1 LTVPPQGK
9 ALIIEPGQQVN
20 NVVYPS
26 IAEPLHLLLGHDV
39 YANVKNVIDRPIY
52 LPPIDIENA
61 QTIDPNIDQ
70 VVTSAA
76 IPGSA
81 VTVFANSLFNQ
92 ENQPYTGQLSIT
104 TVPTELTPAALP
116 ENLRPD
122 LVVTIQPGEMVFTNP
137 APLSLPNL
145 AGYAPGTEMDL
156 WSINPVT
163 GDFDDV
169 GTGRVSNDGT
179 VIETIDGGIRNSSWH
194 FFAPPPPT
202 PNDPDA
208 DDRNPDD
215 GCDECKAK
223 VPGTSE
229 VELHSGAV
237 IETHDLVPYQSL
249 GINRGISLRY
259 DSERA
264 DARPIL
270 HFGYN
275 NVPNDSNLRLMA
287 ELTIKRG
294 DFKLEVPG
302 FAGGQFGLNGGENF
316 WSIPNGGGKID
327 AALQADLRTLDSGR
341 YDYDLTT
348 GLMRLNN
355 NQLNGS
361 TSTSKGKFLH
371 INTVNSAFGS
381 GWGLAGLQEIVVNA
395 DQSVI
400 IIDGDGS
407 ELLFEKKA
415 DNSYKS
421 PVGDFSTL
429 ERLGDGTFRRTMTDK
444 TVYSFNGE
452 NLLTKMRDRVG
463 NETQYVYENRR
474 LMKMVD
480 PVGLETTFTY
490 SNNRII
496 EIKDPAGRSTKLT
509 YDTNGNL
516 IKITDPD
523 GTSRTWEYNADHLMI
538 SEVDKR
544 GNKEQTFYDF
554 AGRADKAIRK
564 DGSQLDFDPVQVQGL
579 YAPNKTIDPVNAP
592 LAFQLGNAS
601 STYTDANGKKIV
613 NNLDQA
619 GQIVSSSDEVGL
631 LPAVQRNEDNLVT
644 QQTDARGNV
653 TSFTYDD
660 NGNVLS
666 IQDSLAF
673 ISPSGNALIISNG
686 LNTDGTPFIKGL
698 LEEAGIATTIVNTAP
713 NTLTGFTQVID
724 NRVDNA
730 YPLSEADQA
739 LYLGFLRGGGDLL
752 LVGENNNFATRNNSI
767 LNLIQLAGG
776 GSLNFVE
783 PAFVQKVLS
792 PFNSPNLI
800 SDGNVT
806 YGGVATGGVTNPGTG
821 QFVTVDNAN
830 RGSTLYFDDNDLPNA
845 LGGKL
850 TVMFDTNFFL
860 TTNDVTDNQN
870 LIKNIIGFERT
881 PRRYT
886 YDPTFNQL
894 TSMTDELGH
903 QTLYQIDPNNGNLLS
918 LTQVVGAVGGNDDL

>member
-327 AALQADLRTLDSGR
+327 AALQADLRTL
-341 YDYDLTT
+341 
-348 GLMRLNN
+348 
-355 NQLNGS
+355 
-361 TSTSKGKFLH
+361 
-371 INTVNSAFGS
+371 
-381 GWGLAGLQEIVVNA
+381 
-395 DQSVI
+395 
-400 IIDGDGS
+400 
-407 ELLFEKKA
+407 
-415 DNSYKS
+415 
-421 PVGDFSTL
+421 
-429 ERLGDGTFRRTMTDK
+429 
-444 TVYSFNGE
+444 
-452 NLLTKMRDRVG
+452 
-463 NETQYVYENRR
+463 
-474 LMKMVD
+474 
-480 PVGLETTFTY
+480 
-490 SNNRII
+490 
-496 EIKDPAGRSTKLT
+496 
-509 YDTNGNL
+509 
-516 IKITDPD
+516 
-523 GTSRTWEYNADHLMI
+523 
-538 SEVDKR
+538 
-544 GNKEQTFYDF
+544 
-554 AGRADKAIRK
+554 
-564 DGSQLDFDPVQVQGL
+564 
-579 YAPNKTIDPVNAP
+579 
-592 LAFQLGNAS
+592 
-601 STYTDANGKKIV
+601 
-613 NNLDQA
+613 
-619 GQIVSSSDEVGL
+619 
-631 LPAVQRNEDNLVT
+631 
-644 QQTDARGNV
+644 
-653 TSFTYDD
+653 
-660 NGNVLS
+660 
-666 IQDSLAF
+666 
-673 ISPSGNALIISNG
+673 
-686 LNTDGTPFIKGL
+686 
-698 LEEAGIATTIVNTAP
+698 
-713 NTLTGFTQVID
+713 
-724 NRVDNA
+724 
-730 YPLSEADQA
+730 
-739 LYLGFLRGGGDLL
+739 
-752 LVGENNNFATRNNSI
+752 
-767 LNLIQLAGG
+767 
-776 GSLNFVE
+776 
-783 PAFVQKVLS
+783 
-792 PFNSPNLI
+792 
-800 SDGNVT
+800 
-806 YGGVATGGVTNPGTG
+806 
-821 QFVTVDNAN
+821 
-830 RGSTLYFDDNDLPNA
+830 
-845 LGGKL
+845 
-850 TVMFDTNFFL
+850 
-860 TTNDVTDNQN
+860 
-870 LIKNIIGFERT
+870 
-881 PRRYT
+881 
-886 YDPTFNQL
+886 
-894 TSMTDELGH
+894 
-903 QTLYQIDPNNGNLLS
+903 
-918 LTQVVGAVGGNDDL
+918 

>member
-1 LTVPPQGK
+1 M
-9 ALIIEPGQQVN
+9 
-20 NVVYPS
+20 
-26 IAEPLHLLLGHDV
+26 
-39 YANVKNVIDRPIY
+39 
-52 LPPIDIENA
+52 
-61 QTIDPNIDQ
+61 
-70 VVTSAA
+70 
-76 IPGSA
+76 
-81 VTVFANSLFNQ
+81 
-92 ENQPYTGQLSIT
+92 
-104 TVPTELTPAALP
+104 
-116 ENLRPD
+116 
-122 LVVTIQPGEMVFTNP
+122 VTIQPGEMVFTNP

-169 GTGRVSNDGT
+169 GTGRVSADGT
-179 VIETIDGGIRNSSWH
+179 VINTISGGIRNSSWH
-194 FFAPPPPT
+194 FFAPPAPT
-202 PNDPDA
+202 PNNPDA

-275 NVPNDSNLRLMA
+275 NVPNDSALRLMA

-294 DFKLEVPG
+294 DFKLEVPS

-407 ELLFEKKA
+407 ELLFEKN
-415 DNSYKS
+415 DDGSYDS

-429 ERLGDGTFRRTMTDK
+429 ERLNDGTFRRTMTDK

-490 SNNRII
+490 SNSRII

-592 LAFQLGNAS
+592 VAFQLGNAA

-613 NNLDQA
+613 NNLDKA

-631 LPAVQRNEDNLVT
+631 LPAVKRNQDNLVT
-644 QQTDARGNV
+644 QKTDGIFFVISFKYVARGNSLCICF
-653 TSFTYDD
+653 SFC
-660 NGNVLS
+660 
-666 IQDSLAF
+666 
-673 ISPSGNALIISNG
+673 
-686 LNTDGTPFIKGL
+686 
-698 LEEAGIATTIVNTAP
+698 
-713 NTLTGFTQVID
+713 
-724 NRVDNA
+724 
-730 YPLSEADQA
+730 
-739 LYLGFLRGGGDLL
+739 
-752 LVGENNNFATRNNSI
+752 
-767 LNLIQLAGG
+767 
-776 GSLNFVE
+776 
-783 PAFVQKVLS
+783 
-792 PFNSPNLI
+792 
-800 SDGNVT
+800 
-806 YGGVATGGVTNPGTG
+806 
-821 QFVTVDNAN
+821 
-830 RGSTLYFDDNDLPNA
+830 
-845 LGGKL
+845 
-850 TVMFDTNFFL
+850 
-860 TTNDVTDNQN
+860 
-870 LIKNIIGFERT
+870 
-881 PRRYT
+881 
-886 YDPTFNQL
+886 
-894 TSMTDELGH
+894 
-903 QTLYQIDPNNGNLLS
+903 
-918 LTQVVGAVGGNDDL
+918 